1 MTQEKFSAV
10 MGLLVPQVVYLIA
23 EKNQQSET
31 EASAAF
37 YRSQLY
43 ALLEE
48 EETKMWHLSPM
59 MLYHLFQ
66 EEASTGTFQLP
77 EEA

>member
-10 MGLLVPQVVYLIA
+10 MGLLVPQIVHLIA
-23 EKNQQSET
+23 EKNHLTET

-37 YRSQLY
+37 YRS
-43 ALLEE
+43 EE

-66 EEASTGTFQLP
+66 EESCTGSFQVP